1 MYPWVKEQT
10 KPITVFEAVQKGDV
24 QPAHATLIPTG
35 PGYYLNYFLST
46 ENLTLICVPDLNYPM
61 HKG

>member
-1 MYPWVKEQT
+1 MYPGVKEQT

-24 QPAHATLIPTG
+24 QSAHATSIPTG

-46 ENLTLICVPDLNYPM
+46 EKSNLNMWT
-61 HKG
+61 